1 MVEKYGVGAKFKTNE
16 GYEIEIVEKLEYPM
30 RRVRFE
36 NGHEVVTDYSSIR
49 TGNIKNPYHRSICGV
64 GYFGV
69 GEYKASVNRK
79 TTPKYEI
86 WKEENIDILRTQE
99 VYEEKEYSKIDL
111 GYQFNELSARYEV
124 LKKKQIDNSSHN
136 QREKDMLKLE
146 KRFLRDLGE
155 KVIKEKFWKNSCGAH
170 RIFYIFIEDSVLKI
184 REKAIFGSKF
194 QNESLD
200 IRVKDIFYY
209 QESGKIE
216 TRERKAGY
224 VRQSK
229 SPGVIESAI
238 VGGLIAG
245 STGAIVGGMSGL
257 NNANKRSTE
266 YTITEHNDNRE
277 IVIFYK
283 DVEGKNS
290 KYELKGLK
298 NYNATWKILSELIP
312 DKSYEAI
319 ALQNGDFHLLN
330 K

>member
-1 MVEKYGVGAKFKTNE
+1 MERRKHWYSKYSRELWKKGFRK
-16 GYEIEIVEKLEYPM
+16 IEI
-30 RRVRFE
+30 
-36 NGHEVVTDYSSIR
+36 
-49 TGNIKNPYHRSICGV
+49 KN
-64 GYFGV
+64 
-69 GEYKASVNRK
+69 
-79 TTPKYEI
+79 
-86 WKEENIDILRTQE
+86 
-99 VYEEKEYSKIDL
+99 
-111 GYQFNELSARYEV
+111 QFNEIAQKFEMI
-124 LKKKQIDNSSHN
+124 KH
-136 QREKDMLKLE
+136 KLE
-146 KRFLRDLGE
+146 NSRLKHDEKTSLLLEKNFYGKKIAKLGGLG
-155 KVIKEKFWKNSCGAH
+155 KY

-184 REKAIFGSKF
+184 RERIIFGSKF
-194 QNESLD
+194 LDESLD
-200 IRVKDIFYY
+200 IRIEDIYYY
-209 QESGKIE
+209 QESGKIA

-283 DVEGKNS
+283 DVERKN
-290 KYELKGLK
+290 KIYEFKGLK

-312 DKSYEAI
+312 DKSYDEV
-319 ALQNGDFHLLN
+319 ALQNGNFHLLG

>member
-1 MVEKYGVGAKFKTNE
+1 MQAIGAILLILIIYLLYQLVVFLFNSGLLLITVVVLLVIFILLVFIGADNAVKKEKKEK
-16 GYEIEIVEKLEYPM
+16 EKLNSL
-30 RRVRFE
+30 E
-36 NGHEVVTDYSSIR
+36 NEQNS
-49 TGNIKNPYHRSICGV
+49 
-64 GYFGV
+64 
-69 GEYKASVNRK
+69 
-79 TTPKYEI
+79 KYEI
-86 WKEENIDILRTQE
+86 WKEENIDILSTQE
-99 VYEEKEYSKIDL
+99 SYEKKGFRKIEIKN
-111 GYQFNELSARYEV
+111 QFNEIAQKFEMI
-124 LKKKQIDNSSHN
+124 KH
-136 QREKDMLKLE
+136 KLE
-146 KRFLRDLGE
+146 NSRLKHDEKTSLLLEKNFYGKKIAKLGGLG
-155 KVIKEKFWKNSCGAH
+155 KY

-184 REKAIFGSKF
+184 RERIIFGSKF
-194 QNESLD
+194 LNESLD
-200 IRVKDIFYY
+200 IRIEDIYYY
-209 QESGKIE
+209 QESGKIA

-283 DVEGKNS
+283 DVERKN
-290 KYELKGLK
+290 KIYEFKGLK

-312 DKSYEAI
+312 DKSYDEV
-319 ALQNGDFHLLN
+319 ALQNGNFHLLG

>member
-1 MVEKYGVGAKFKTNE
+1 M
-16 GYEIEIVEKLEYPM
+16 
-30 RRVRFE
+30 
-36 NGHEVVTDYSSIR
+36 
-49 TGNIKNPYHRSICGV
+49 
-64 GYFGV
+64 
-69 GEYKASVNRK
+69 
-79 TTPKYEI
+79 
-86 WKEENIDILRTQE
+86 
-99 VYEEKEYSKIDL
+99 
-111 GYQFNELSARYEV
+111 YQVSP
-124 LKKKQIDNSSHN
+124 QDN
-136 QREKDMLKLE
+136 L
-146 KRFLRDLGE
+146 
-155 KVIKEKFWKNSCGAH
+155 
-170 RIFYIFIEDSVLKI
+170 
-184 REKAIFGSKF
+184 
-194 QNESLD
+194 
-200 IRVKDIFYY
+200 KDIFYY

-283 DVEGKNS
+283 DVEGKNR